1 MCLILTFRLLLY
13 QKIGFQG
20 SFSGTEAALTVFAP
34 TNEAFDAAVE
44 LLGLRIQPDLKR
56 YERMDG
62 ERVSK
67 KSEGYL

>member
-1 MCLILTFRLLLY
+1 MCLILTFGLLFY

-44 LLGLRIQPDLKR
+44 LLGISKDDFFADTTRLK
-56 YERMDG
+56 E
-62 ERVSK
+62 V
-67 KSEGYL
+67 